1 MAKRRGDDEPEGA
14 SEDGTPSS
22 VGLSVIRAAEVP
34 LAVIFRRGPTK
45 QVRMIRWDMR
55 TDDFQRGQWL
65 AGRVYPMRC
74 DVSADGKY
82 VIYAGMRR
90 GDEWRAIA
98 KLPYFTPL
106 AVWDGP
112 NAGGWASTTDLA
124 LPSWVVATWP
134 PHRANRDGWAP
145 AGEEAAPFRDTKPHA
160 TLPAL
165 SLQRRDATPVMDGY
179 ASWTDRHSHVFQLFD
194 HRSDVF
200 YDLGTADWADWH
212 PSGDVAIARD
222 GAITRIPIV
231 KRAPGTHRVIADFSG
246 ETFERIKPPA
256 DATRW

>member
-1 MAKRRGDDEPEGA
+1 MAEARDGDEESRD
-14 SEDGTPSS
+14 DGTPSS
-22 VGLSVIRAAEVP
+22 VGLSVIRAADVP
-34 LAVIFRRGPTK
+34 IAVLFRRGPTK

-55 TDDFQRGQWL
+55 TDAFQRGQWL
-65 AGRVYPMRC
+65 AGHVYAYRC

-112 NAGGWASTTDLA
+112 NAGGWASSTDGA
-124 LPSWVVATWP
+124 LPSWVVPGWP
-134 PHRANRDGWAP
+134 PHLANRDGWAP
-145 AGEEAAPFRDTKPHA
+145 VEPGAAPFRDTKSHPM
-160 TLPAL
+160 LPAL
-165 SLQRRDATPVMDGY
+165 SLRRRDATPMDGY
-179 ASWTDRHSHVFQLFD
+179 ASWTDRHSHVFRVFD
-194 HRSDVF
+194 HRGDF
-200 YDLGTADWADWH
+200 DHDLGTADWADWH

-222 GAITRIPIV
+222 GTISRIPIL
-231 KRAPGTHRVIADFSG
+231 KRTPGPPRVIADFVG
-246 ETFERIKPPA
+246 ETFEKLAPPA